1 MMFCGVTKS
10 ANAQKCSPIH
20 PCPQGYTCVGFHCKK
35 TVSPLPF
42 PGCNCR
48 VRPIPPGC
56 APMCGFLSEE
66 NNETSMTISS
76 DSVPQPITIN
86 FQLKD
91 AASVSLK
98 IYEASGRLIR
108 TLAAEYMEKGSHLVE
123 WNEKDEDGNTVSA
136 GIYILQ
142 FDTPNK
148 SETKK
153 LAVINE
159 GKSH

>member
-1 MMFCGVTKS
+1 MKLQITKKIFTFIITIMMLCGVTKS

-20 PCPQGYTCVGFHCKK
+20 PCPAGYTCVGFHCKK

-42 PGCNCR
+42 PGCNC
-48 VRPIPPGC
+48 
-56 APMCGFLSEE
+56 
-66 NNETSMTISS
+66 SS

-142 FDTPNK
+142 FDSPDK
-148 SETKK
+148 SEAKK
-153 LAVINE
+153 LAVIN
-159 GKSH
+159 